1 MKLLIRQG
9 RIIDPANGIDAVG
22 DVYIADGKIVSV
34 GVAAQGFV
42 AEHVLNATNK
52 LVLPG
57 LVDLAVRLTA
67 PEREAVEH
75 SAAGQI
81 NAEIR
86 AAIAGGVT
94 SVAVPPEAH
103 PVLDTPERAQAFR
116 ARIDA
121 QSAAQDQQGLKIYPL
136 GAMTAGLAGQRLT
149 EMVGL
154 TEAGCV
160 AFSQGGTPIQDTAVL
175 LRAMQY
181 AASFGYA
188 LWVRPQDPW
197 LSRAGVV
204 ARGAY
209 ATRLGLEGIAVE
221 AETIALQT
229 LLSLQRATGVR
240 LHVCRLSSA
249 QGVALVRAAKKE
261 GLALTCDVAANNVHL
276 TDIDIG
282 FYDTNLRLDPP
293 VRGQR
298 DRDALR
304 QGLLDGTID
313 AVCSDHTPLPK
324 EGKLRPFARAASGSI
339 GVELLLSL
347 ILKWAQEARV
357 PLSEALKLVTGA
369 PGAILGVP
377 VGTLSVGAS
386 ADLCI
391 VDPQDYWIV
400 SRESLLSQG
409 THTPF
414 LGRELPGRVQTTVL
428 RGEIVWERSV

>member
-22 DVYIADGKIVSV
+22 DVCIADGKIVSV

-42 AEHVLNATNK
+42 AERVLNAKDK

-67 PEREAVEH
+67 SERESVEY
-75 SAAGQI
+75 SVAGQI
-81 NAEIR
+81 NPEIR
-86 AAIAGGVT
+86 AAISGGVT

-103 PVLDTPERAQAFR
+103 PVLDTPERVQAFR
-116 ARIDA
+116 THMDA
-121 QSAAQDQQGLKIYPL
+121 QSVALDQQGLKVYPL
-136 GAMTAGLAGQRLT
+136 GAMTTRLAGKHLT

-160 AFSQGGTPIQDTAVL
+160 ALSQGDTPIQDTAVL

-204 ARGAY
+204 ASGAY

-221 AETIALQT
+221 AETIALQA

-313 AVCSDHTPLPK
+313 AVCSDHTPLP
-324 EGKLRPFARAASGSI
+324 EEAKLRPFARAASGSI

-357 PLSEALKLVTGA
+357 PLTEALKLVTCA
-369 PGAILGVP
+369 PGAVLGAP

-400 SRESLLSQG
+400 CRESLLSQG

-428 RGEIVWERSV
+428 RGDIVWERSV

>member
-1 MKLLIRQG
+1 MKLLIQQG
-9 RIIDPANGIDAVG
+9 RIIDPANRIDAVG
-22 DVYIADGKIVSV
+22 DVCIADGKIVSV

-42 AEHVLNATNK
+42 TEHVLNATDK

-67 PEREAVEH
+67 PEPGTVEH
-75 SAAGQI
+75 SASGQI
-81 NAEIR
+81 NTEIR
-86 AAIAGGVT
+86 ATIAGGVT
-94 SVAVPPEAH
+94 SVAVPPETH
-103 PVLDTPERAQAFR
+103 PVLDTPERVQAFR
-116 ARIDA
+116 AHIDA
-121 QSAAQDQQGLKIYPL
+121 QCAAQDQQGPKVYPL
-136 GAMTAGLAGQRLT
+136 GAMTVGLGGQTLT

-175 LRAMQY
+175 LRVMQY
-181 AASFGYA
+181 ASSFGYV
-188 LWVRPQDPW
+188 LWVRPVDPW

-204 ARGAY
+204 ASGAY

-240 LHVCRLSSA
+240 LHVCRVSSA
-249 QGVALVRAAKKE
+249 QGVALIRAAKKE
-261 GLALTCDVAANNVHL
+261 GLAVTCDVAANNVHL

-304 QGLLDGTID
+304 HGLLDGTID
-313 AVCSDHTPLPK
+313 AVCSDHTPLP
-324 EGKLRPFARAASGSI
+324 EEAKLRPFGRAASGSI

-347 ILKWAQEARV
+347 ILKWAQEARL
-357 PLSEALKLVTGA
+357 PLTEALKLVTSA
-369 PGAILGVP
+369 PGAVLGAP
-377 VGTLSVGAS
+377 IGTLSVGAS

-400 SRESLLSQG
+400 CRDTLLSQG